1 MSRCFPYPPPGFE
14 KKTND
19 HVGLLAEEKHRK
31 KHKKEKRD
39 KEKREG
45 KEKKDKDRI
54 KDKHKEK
61 KDRKG
66 KRKDKKKDEGTDKSR
81 IPYDRSDKKIVSLHE
96 DTFGECSQKSEE
108 IKHYRFT
115 EELDRRIK
123 DEEKVATNRKIEN
136 FSNPIAKGIGSLG
149 AAALVKERVASDKT
163 IPPSMGASQRRNDGL
178 ERPAGKYIV
187 STQRRNEGLVSA
199 GAVPKERTT
208 SDKLVPE
215 VASTG
220 QRGNGGRALPVEKPV
235 GSVQRRFED
244 PSPANCL
251 ENDNYKSNEV
261 ASCSSSVVQRTTNGM
276 GRQAQIFSTNKN
288 VDSIGLATKMD
299 DRRESNKIIQ
309 NYDLMEQRRIDGM
322 DRSVEK
328 GADNRTE
335 EGKAKNKEREADDRK
350 EERHRDG
357 DHDQKKIKDKD
368 THKGK
373 KKEKA
378 KIKERG
384 EQKHKK
390 QNDPQDGRK
399 KDQLDSHNLEPLAPQ
414 TDDAKNY
421 LINDNVKK
429 RKEIHTN
436 GFHNENNLL
445 PNKFP
450 RANTSSHLCEENGWA
465 PDSSHVA
472 TAYPSVKPEAI
483 NTMLI
488 GKPVDIKEQIKNG
501 ITKVQPSS
509 IGFTQTVAAETGAT
523 SKICTSPHPDSMYL
537 NQLYSIPKVDEW
549 PEHDDQEWLF
559 SSSHHLQQPKRKL
572 ETNEEPQVWSEALRI
587 KSEDVVALPYVIP
600 F

>member
-14 KKTND
+14 KKTSD
-19 HVGLLAEEKHRK
+19 HVDILAEEKHRK

-66 KRKDKKKDEGTDKSR
+66 KHKDKKKDEGTDKSR
-81 IPYDRSDKKIVSLHE
+81 ILYDRSDKKIISLRE
-96 DTFGECSQKSEE
+96 DTFGECSRKSEE
-108 IKHYRFT
+108 INHSRFT
-115 EELDRRIK
+115 EELDRRTK
-123 DEEKVATNRKIEN
+123 DEEKVATSTKIDN
-136 FSNPIAKGIGSLG
+136 FSSPIAKSIGSLG
-149 AAALVKERVASDKT
+149 AAALVKERPASDKI

-187 STQRRNEGLVSA
+187 STQRRNEGPVSA
-199 GAVPKERTT
+199 GAVPKERITN
-208 SDKLVPE
+208 DKLVPE
-215 VASTG
+215 LASTG

-251 ENDNYKSNEV
+251 ENDNYKSNKV
-261 ASCSSSVVQRTTNGM
+261 ASCSSSVVQSTINGM

-299 DRRESNKIIQ
+299 DRREPNKIIQ
-309 NYDLMEQRRIDGM
+309 MEQRRIDGM
-322 DRSVEK
+322 DGSVEK

-357 DHDQKKIKDKD
+357 DHDQKKKKKIKDKD
-368 THKGK
+368 THKGN

-390 QNDPQDGRK
+390 QNEPQDGRK
-399 KDQLDSHNLEPLAPQ
+399 KDQLDGHNLEPLAPQ

-436 GFHNENNLL
+436 GFRNENNLL

-450 RANTSSHLCEENGWA
+450 RAHTSSHLCEENGWA

-472 TAYPSVKPEAI
+472 TACPSVKPEAI
-483 NTMLI
+483 NTTLI
-488 GKPVDIKEQIKNG
+488 GKPVAIKEQIKNG

-509 IGFTQTVAAETGAT
+509 VGFVQMVAAETGAT
-523 SKICTSPHPDSMYL
+523 SKICTSPHPDSMCL
-537 NQLYSIPKVDEW
+537 NQPYCIPKVDEW

-559 SSSHHLQQPKRKL
+559 SSCQHLQQPKPKL
-572 ETNEEPQVWSEALRI
+572 ETNEVPNVWSEALRI
-587 KSEDVVALPYVIP
+587 KSEDLVALPYVIP